1 MSVTLTPRALPS
13 LTGLRWCAALAVWA
27 YHLRNVGFFSGR
39 SEELLSRVVGGGDT
53 GVSLFFVLSGF
64 VLAWSHRDETSPQRF
79 WWARIARIAPLH
91 LTALALAVAVVAPV
105 VPEIVSPSRGSV
117 VANALLIS
125 AWRPDW
131 WQAGNPVSWSLVC
144 EAAFYATFPLLT
156 LVLRRVSTTALA
168 VVAVAAVV
176 ATFAEP
182 LLGLHAV
189 QAVLPIPV
197 DAGHSPIARFPEFLL
212 GVAVARLMR
221 TGAWRGAP
229 LALAVP
235 LAAVGYAAATAE
247 SSSPWHLSG
256 FTVVGYGLL
265 VTALA
270 RIDLSG
276 RRSPLASAPMRW
288 FGELSFAFY
297 LVHLLVLQR
306 LPTVLPVD
314 PRGRAAVLHALLAL
328 VVATALAAGL
338 HHGVELPARAVLLG
352 RHQRRSAPYRW
363 PTVRPEPRR
372 ADPGRPL
379 EEPAEVRRFGETET
393 LRDPRDREVGV
404 PEQALRLERDPPVDQ
419 LLRTRAVPL
428 GHGAGDRPDAVPE
441 DLCVLG
447 DGVQLG
453 EPPLHLLAEP
463 GRERVLHPVVG
474 GRCRAA
480 LEQDEDR
487 TEQQL
492 QHHPGR
498 DRAVVLARE
507 LAGDR
512 TDRGGGFRVRD
523 GHRLAHADPVGGRQ
537 ARQELVGDEQ
547 VESVEVAVLEPLHLP
562 RSHPQHPVTI
572 ERKVLEVDLSPAGA
586 LGDDREDVEVDPVL
600 PSVGA
605 EAHATPQVA
614 DPDDLDARHDGRPE
628 RQLLHLPHT
637 DHLSRI
643 DPNESTSALDA
654 GTR

>member
-247 SSSPWHLSG
+247 PSSPWHLSG

-352 RHQRRSAPYRW
+352 RHQRRSAPYGGRRSVRNRVALIPVVRW
-363 PTVRPEPRR
+363 KNRLKFVASVKPRR
-372 ADPGRPL
+372 SAIRATGRSVYPSRRCASSAIRRSISCFGLVPFPGP
-379 EEPAEVRRFGETET
+379 RRG
-393 LRDPRDREVGV
+393 RSSGCCARG
-404 PEQALRLERDPPVDQ
+404 PV
-419 LLRTRAVPL
+419 RTR
-428 GHGAGDRPDAVPE
+428 R
-441 DLCVLG
+441 
-447 DGVQLG
+447 
-453 EPPLHLLAEP
+453 
-463 GRERVLHPVVG
+463 
-474 GRCRAA
+474 RCAA
-480 LEQDEDR
+480 R
-487 TEQQL
+487 
-492 QHHPGR
+492 
-498 DRAVVLARE
+498 
-507 LAGDR
+507 
-512 TDRGGGFRVRD
+512 
-523 GHRLAHADPVGGRQ
+523 
-537 ARQELVGDEQ
+537 
-547 VESVEVAVLEPLHLP
+547 
-562 RSHPQHPVTI
+562 
-572 ERKVLEVDLSPAGA
+572 
-586 LGDDREDVEVDPVL
+586 
-600 PSVGA
+600 
-605 EAHATPQVA
+605 
-614 DPDDLDARHDGRPE
+614 
-628 RQLLHLPHT
+628 
-637 DHLSRI
+637 
-643 DPNESTSALDA
+643 
-654 GTR
+654 